1 VKFSRSIMLPIAGL
15 AVIAALS
22 GCGSN
27 NPVAVDPGNQQFD
40 TTPPPAPANVQ
51 LSSDNAGNPI
61 LVWDAS
67 SAPDVSAYQVEVFS
81 AHTGGFVPV
90 NDPNSTD
97 TSFPIQTSGTETY
110 RVRAVDTSG
119 NWSAFSASATVLVP
133 VTGQPTPI
141 GIQ

>member
-27 NPVAVDPGNQQFD
+27 NPLAVDPGNQQFD
-40 TTPPPAPANVQ
+40 TTPPPAPANLQ
-51 LSSDNAGNPI
+51 LSTDVTGNPV

-67 SAPDVSAYQVEVFS
+67 AAPDVSAYQVEVYS
-81 AHTGGFVPV
+81 AHDGGFVPV
-90 NDPNSTD
+90 SDPNSTD
-97 TSFPIQTSGTETY
+97 TSFPIQTSGTEIY

-119 NWSAFSASATVLVP
+119 NWSAFSANATVLVP
-133 VTGQPTPI
+133 VSGQPTAI